1 MPSYAQ
7 PIIGEWSLDG
17 ISVPLDN
24 WRSVLPYKISPL
36 WFLPKT
42 DSLNLRGA
50 YKWENCNPL
59 FSLNS
64 CAINPSSP
72 VKFFKYLSNKL
83 ILHSWTSALNWAPLP
98 GTLIAIV
105 VLSILYPTPPSS
117 TFTSINLPSEI
128 IGVTTQPVPEPEIIT
143 SGGEL

>member
-1 MPSYAQ
+1 M
-7 PIIGEWSLDG
+7 
-17 ISVPLDN
+17 PLDN
-24 WRSVLPYKISPL
+24 WRSVLPYKTSPL

-72 VKFFKYLSNKL
+72 VKFFKCLSNKL
-83 ILHSWTSALNWAPLP
+83 ILHSWISALNWDPSP
-98 GTLIAIV
+98 GTETANV
-105 VLSILYPTPPSS
+105 VLSWIYPLPPSI
-117 TFTSINLPSEI
+117 TLTDVNLPFSR
-128 IGVTTQPVPEPEIIT
+128 IGVRTQPVPEPPIII